1 MKLRLA
7 RAWLA
12 LCAALAVAGPVI
24 AWSSIQELGKLNGR
38 TLVFA
43 ELTRD
48 GLGKGTAESVVLG
61 MMVLGLALK
70 LVVFTASAGMLAW
83 YGRREAFPTVLAGGV
98 LAYGVDVGTL
108 LPRLPT
114 HGRWVFDLNRILALA
129 ALAYAML
136 TLPHDRPV
144 EPWRRVLFG
153 VWISTA
159 WLLLHPVGIPGW
171 EGLRDHP
178 SLSAAI
184 HLGFVAMGIAA
195 MGARYLEQSA
205 AERQQME
212 WFVWGLAASI
222 AAFAIRLFVGGLV
235 GEVFAHLVYPALQ
248 CCTVVA
254 LAVAVLKYRRWSL
267 GRVLPRFFSASL
279 LVMAAVSIAL
289 LLGRSGLG
297 GWQHHRGQTLVAVLA
312 WAGLSV
318 ALVVHGHAALA
329 RVVGYVL
336 FPGVGDREAAVTLGA
351 VALEDGRTEPE
362 VLWAVRGAFAHGW
375 PGSRVEIFRVA
386 GGAPVFSAGPAPGA
400 GVPDPLDEPRLVD
413 GAFGEPATL
422 WFALVAHGERVGVVR
437 VVPSPGAV
445 ITPDDLEDIT
455 KLVKPLSLAVWRV
468 SQAARYAQR
477 RSAPA
482 APAPTAGP

>member
-1 MKLRLA
+1 VKLHLA

-12 LCAALAVAGPVI
+12 LCAALAVVGPVI
-24 AWSSIQELGKLNGR
+24 AWSAFQEFGKGNGQ

-61 MMVLGLALK
+61 LILLGLALK
-70 LVVFTASAGMLAW
+70 LVAFTASAGMLAW
-83 YGRREAFPTVLAGGV
+83 YGRREAFPTMLAGGV

-108 LPRLPT
+108 LPHLPSR
-114 HGRWVFDLNRILALA
+114 GQWVFDLNRLLALA
-129 ALAYAML
+129 SLAYAML
-136 TLPHDRPV
+136 TLPRDRPV
-144 EPWRRVLFG
+144 EPWRRALFG
-153 VWISTA
+153 VWIATA

-171 EGLRDHP
+171 DGLRDHP
-178 SLSAAI
+178 SRSAAI
-184 HLGFVAMGIAA
+184 HLGFVALGIAV
-195 MGARYLEQSA
+195 MGARYLEQDA
-205 AERQQME
+205 AHRQQLE
-212 WFVWGLAASI
+212 WFVWGVSASI
-222 AAFAIRLFVGGLV
+222 AAFAIRLLVGGLV
-235 GEVFAHLVYPALQ
+235 GEVLAHLVYPALQ

-267 GRVLPRFFSASL
+267 GRVLPRFFSGSL

-289 LLGRSGLG
+289 VLGRYGLD
-297 GWQHHRGQTLVAVLA
+297 GWQDHRGRTLVAVLA
-312 WAGLSV
+312 GVGVTV
-318 ALVVHGHAALA
+318 ALVIYGHAVLA

-336 FPGVGDREAAVTLGA
+336 FPGFGDRDAAVALGA
-351 VALEDGRTEPE
+351 VALEDARTEPE

-386 GGAPVFSAGPAPGA
+386 GGAPVFSPEPPPGSGP
-400 GVPDPLDEPRLVD
+400 PDLKGEARLVD

-422 WFALVAHGERVGVVR
+422 WFTLAAHGERGGVVR

-477 RSAPA
+477 RSAPV
-482 APAPTAGP
+482 APSRALGP